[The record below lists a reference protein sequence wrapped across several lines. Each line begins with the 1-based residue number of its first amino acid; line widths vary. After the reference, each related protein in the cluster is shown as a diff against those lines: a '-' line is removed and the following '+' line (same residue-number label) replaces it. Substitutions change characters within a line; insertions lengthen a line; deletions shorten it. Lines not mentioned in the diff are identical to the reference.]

1 MQVNNIQ
8 PNNYNNQPNFKGFVG
23 PSMTKYVSAQ
33 MERELTD
40 LYARNKKFGPFANT
54 SIIAD
59 RVKALHTQVQN
70 KLNRFMSKLD
80 LNISMEYERGVVRLQ
95 NNDSQKSLSFI
106 DKDAIKGVTG
116 EVYGDKIDVFSPLYI
131 EDSGENTLLYINS
144 FANAL
149 EEKVL
154 NKIENINKTLAK

>member
-80 LNISMEYERGVVRLQ
+80 LNISMEYERGVVRL
-95 NNDSQKSLSFI
+95 
-106 DKDAIKGVTG
+106 
-116 EVYGDKIDVFSPLYI
+116 KIDVFSPLYI